1 MSFADILRAVLQLVV
16 ILPAVASHE
25 VAHGYVAYRL
35 GDPTAKS
42 RGRLTLNP
50 LAHVDPIGSILV
62 PLFLILVRSPYLFG
76 WAKPVPVNP
85 RYFRNPLKGM
95 LYVAIAGPM
104 TNLILALVTAAAGRL
119 IFLGIPDSLLFRS
132 DSFTALVVQVILFL
146 LGAFVIINVVLAV
159 FNLLPIPPLDGSR
172 ILTYFLPLAG
182 RRAMLAMEQYGFIIL
197 VAILL
202 LGGLSGL
209 FNLTSGIWKGLL
221 GIRWYNALG

>member
-1 MSFADILRAVLQLVV
+1 VSFATILQSILQLVAV
-16 ILPAVASHE
+16 LPAVAFHE
-25 VAHGYVAYRL
+25 VAHGYIAHRL

-50 LAHVDPIGSILV
+50 LAHIDPIGSILV
-62 PLFLILVRSPYLFG
+62 PFFLVLVRSPYLFG

-104 TNLILALVTAAAGRL
+104 TNLVLALVAAGAGRL
-119 IFLGIPDSLLFRS
+119 MLIGIPDSLLFLS
-132 DSFTALVVQVILFL
+132 DSFLAFVVRLILFL

-172 ILTYFLPLAG
+172 ILTYFLPPAG
-182 RRAMLAMEQYGFIIL
+182 RRFMLTMEQYGFIIL
-197 VAILL
+197 IAILL

-209 FNLTSGIWKGLL
+209 FHLTSELWRSLL
-221 GIRWYNALG
+221 GSRWYGAIG

>member
-1 MSFADILRAVLQLVV
+1 MSFATLLRAVLQLVV
-16 ILPAVASHE
+16 VLPAIAFHE
-25 VAHGYVAYRL
+25 LAHGYVAYRL

-50 LAHVDPIGSILV
+50 LAHIDPIGSILV

-85 RYFRNPLKGM
+85 RYFRNPLQGM
-95 LYVAIAGPM
+95 LYVAVAGPM
-104 TNLILALVTAAAGRL
+104 TNVGLALVTAATGRL
-119 IFLGIPDSLLFRS
+119 LLLGIPNSLLFRP
-132 DSFTALVVQVILFL
+132 DSLTALIVQVILFL
-146 LGAFVIINVVLAV
+146 LGSFVIINVVLAV

-172 ILTYFLPLAG
+172 ILTYFLPPDG
-182 RRAMLAMEQYGFIIL
+182 RRIMLAMEQYGFIIL

-209 FNLTSGIWKGLL
+209 FNLTSGVWKGLL
-221 GIRWYNALG
+221 GIRWYTAVG

>member
-1 MSFADILRAVLQLVV
+1 MSFATLLRAILQLVV
-16 ILPAVASHE
+16 ILPAIAFHE

-50 LAHVDPIGSILV
+50 LAHIDPIGTILV
-62 PLFLILVRSPYLFG
+62 PLFLILFRLTPFG

-95 LYVAIAGPM
+95 LYVAVAGPM
-104 TNLILALVTAAAGRL
+104 TNVGLALVSAAAGRL
-119 IFLGIPDSLLFRS
+119 LLLGIPNSLLFRS

-146 LGAFVIINVVLAV
+146 LSGFVIINVVLAA

-172 ILTYFLPLAG
+172 ILTYFLPPAG
-182 RRAMLAMEQYGFIIL
+182 RRIMLAMEQYGFIIL

-209 FNLTSGIWKGLL
+209 FNLTSGVWKGLL
-221 GIRWYNALG
+221 GIRWYTAVS

>member
-1 MSFADILRAVLQLVV
+1 MSFADILRAILKLVV

-25 VAHGYVAYRL
+25 VAHGYIAYRL

-50 LAHVDPIGSILV
+50 LAHIDPIGSILV

-85 RYFRNPLKGM
+85 RYFRNPLKGI

-119 IFLGIPDSLLFRS
+119 ILLGIPDSLLFRS
-132 DSFTALVVQVILFL
+132 DSFPALIVQVILFL

-172 ILTYFLPLAG
+172 ILTYFLPLTG
-182 RRAMLAMEQYGFIIL
+182 RRVMLAMEQYGFIIL

-221 GIRWYNALG
+221 GIRWYAAVG